1 MSELVTQRIQAS
13 ATKLKLLH
21 LAETVDTL
29 IARAQEDQV
38 GYREFLDLVLEEEL
52 GVREGRR
59 FKQALKLAGLPY
71 HKTLDSFDFAFQP
84 DLDVVRVKELA
95 TLRFVE
101 QRANAIFL
109 GPPGTGKTHLA
120 VALAMAAC
128 QRGFSIYFTTLDD
141 LVQQL
146 KTADQRHQL
155 QHKLKTYL
163 KPALLVIDEVGYLRL
178 DRVEANYLFQLICR
192 RYERGSMIVTS
203 NKAFSEWADLL
214 GDEVLAAAILDRLLH
229 HAEVLPINGPSY
241 RLKDRLSLPRS
252 GSMAR
257 ASA

>member
-1 MSELVTQRIQAS
+1 MSELLTQRIQAA

-21 LAETVDTL
+21 LSDTVDTL
-29 IARAQEDQV
+29 VARAQEGQV
-38 GYREFLDLVLEEEL
+38 GYREFLDLVLEEAL
-52 GVREGRR
+52 GIREGRL
-59 FKQALKLAGLPY
+59 FKQALKLAELPY
-71 HKTLDSFDFAFQP
+71 HKTLDDVDFAFQP

-101 QRANAIFL
+101 QKAHAIFL
-109 GPPGTGKTHLA
+109 GPPGTGQIHLA
-120 VALAMAAC
+120 VALAIAAC

-146 KTADQRHQL
+146 KVAEQRHQL

-163 KPALLVIDEVGYLRL
+163 KPARLVVDEVGYLRL

-203 NKAFSEWADLL
+203 NKAFSEWAELL

-241 RLKDRLSLPRS
+241 RLKDRLSFSRA

-257 ASA
+257 TS

>member
-1 MSELVTQRIQAS
+1 MSELLTQRIQAS

-29 IARAQEDQV
+29 VARAQEGQV

-52 GVREGRR
+52 GIREGRR

-71 HKTLDSFDFAFQP
+71 HKTFDTFDFAFQP
-84 DLDVVRVKELA
+84 DLDVVWVKELA
-95 TLRFVE
+95 TLQFVE
-101 QRANAIFL
+101 QKGNAIFL

-120 VALAMAAC
+120 VALALAAC
-128 QRGFSIYFTTLDD
+128 QRGFSIPCTTLDD

-146 KTADQRHQL
+146 TTAESRNQL

-163 KPALLVIDEVGYLRL
+163 KPALLVVDEVGYLPL

-192 RYERGSMIVTS
+192 RYERGSIIVTS
-203 NKAFSEWADLL
+203 NKAFSE
-214 GDEVLAAAILDRLLH
+214 
-229 HAEVLPINGPSY
+229 
-241 RLKDRLSLPRS
+241 
-252 GSMAR
+252 
-257 ASA
+257 

>member
-1 MSELVTQRIQAS
+1 MSELLTQRIQVS

-21 LAETVDTL
+21 LAEAVDTL
-29 IARAQEDQV
+29 ISRAQEGQV

-52 GVREGRR
+52 GIREGRR

-101 QRANAIFL
+101 QKANAIFL

-120 VALAMAAC
+120 VALAIAAC

-146 KTADQRHQL
+146 KTAEHRNQL

-163 KPALLVIDEVGYLRL
+163 KPTLLVIDEVGYLQL

-192 RYERGSMIVTS
+192 RYERGSVIVTS
-203 NKAFSEWADLL
+203 NKAFSEWAELL

-241 RLKDRLSLPRS
+241 RLKDRLTLGRA

-257 ASA
+257 TS